1 MTLEQGQQLLGKR
14 VLVKTKTGEVGG
26 IMEFLGYNNRFP
38 SWGLQITI
46 GRMPIQNISLSDIQ
60 VLDESTGKWM
70 DPTF

>member
-14 VLVKTKTGEVGG
+14 VLVKTKTGDVGG
-26 IMEFLGYNNRFP
+26 IMEFLGYNDMFP

-46 GRMPIQNISLSDIQ
+46 GRMPIQNISLSDIK